1 MIQDNFNILNDML
14 TTLKQELFNIN
25 AQIQCNLLYIREEE
39 TCIKSLQESDSDDFK
54 MFSPRTISSLQKDE
68 IAKAKIR
75 KTEFEN
81 QNLELNEKK
90 TTVEDKIK
98 TLEKVLK
105 KESHNITVLYLQ
117 DEDRK
122 RIARDLHDT
131 SLQNLTHLIHKIELC
146 GLYIDQDPVKAKLEL
161 SVISK
166 NLKETVNEIRN
177 TIFDLRPM
185 TFDDLGL
192 KAGFERLLEN
202 INEGK
207 KYRIVSDIDD
217 VSCENNQILLSIYR
231 VVQEGLNNIY
241 KHAEAENINFCCKV
255 AGDICVID
263 IVDDGKGF
271 YEGVE
276 TKETRH
282 FGLSLMKERIELL
295 NGKIEIDSAM
305 GEGTKIHMEIP
316 LKE

>member
-14 TTLKQELFNIN
+14 TILRQELFDIN

-81 QNLELNEKK
+81 RNLELNEKK

-217 VSCENNQILLSIYR
+217 VSCENNQILLTIYR

-276 TKETRH
+276 TKESRH

-295 NGKIEIDSAM
+295 NGKIEINSAM